1 MNENDW
7 LIFSNLNQLI
17 VFLPSSGL
25 PAFCDVQMHTFFTVI
40 PIFIVPHILNSHTS
54 KITVYFFR
62 NDATIFNGIK
72 RKDFFTGGLISD
84 LDIWRNYISFP
95 SFPSIEL

>member
-1 MNENDW
+1 MKMTDSF
-7 LIFSNLNQLI
+7 FSNLNQLI

-62 NDATIFNGIK
+62 NDATIFNEIK
-72 RKDFFTGGLISD
+72 RKDFFYWRIDFGLRY
-84 LDIWRNYISFP
+84 LT
-95 SFPSIEL
+95 